1 MLQLLLERGQ
11 SYGDLASVLGVD
23 EAEVR
28 ARARAALTEIAG
40 ADPDRNVGLTDYLL
54 GQADPIG
61 RADASRHLREDAAD
75 HELATTLVERL
86 REMFPAA
93 QLPRLPGEP
102 RSGRFARR
110 AAGAGARPDEGSASG
125 TTSRG
130 RSGLSRSQTRLIAIA
145 ASAGVIVIA
154 IVLAITGAFGGGSD
168 STASE
173 ATSTTASASDQQ
185 IQTVALKPL
194 DGGNAGGE
202 AVFGLATGDQPY
214 VDVSIEGLDP
224 APQDETYVIW
234 LMLTPGKGYPLSPF
248 AVQESGSFQNRY
260 SIPSAVLPVVA
271 RVRYVDVSIAPVTAI
286 RKLVRGAIKNT
297 SLVLD
302 EPGDTVLRG
311 TIPKASGA
319 QQPQQ

>member
-1 MLQLLLERGQ
+1 MR
-11 SYGDLASVLGVD
+11 SAT
-23 EAEVR
+23 
-28 ARARAALTEIAG
+28 ARL
-40 ADPDRNVGLTDYLL
+40 D
-54 GQADPIG
+54 
-61 RADASRHLREDAAD
+61 
-75 HELATTLVERL
+75 RL
-86 REMFPAA
+86 RGDEH
-93 QLPRLPGEP
+93 QR
-102 RSGRFARR
+102 RS
-110 AAGAGARPDEGSASG
+110 
-125 TTSRG
+125 
-130 RSGLSRSQTRLIAIA
+130 
-145 ASAGVIVIA
+145 
-154 IVLAITGAFGGGSD
+154 
-168 STASE
+168 
-173 ATSTTASASDQQ
+173 ASASDQQ
-185 IQTVALKPL
+185 IQTVALKPVG
-194 DGGNAGGE
+194 GGNAGGE

-214 VDVSIEGLDP
+214 VDVSIQGLDA

-248 AVQESGSFQNRY
+248 AVQQNGSFQNRY